1 MTIYFDYTAG
11 RGKYEDY
18 DEHENIKEFK
28 GRDEQKKVIQEFNP
42 NFKTN
47 KQENPNIKTAQC
59 QTKTQIKETK
69 PQERNS
75 FYYSYEKESD
85 NKKETYAY
93 SGQQK
98 NQGNVKSFKPTQNY
112 YKKPYNAYKAKK
124 GYGPRRIEIAIGSK
138 YQRNDIED

>member
-18 DEHENIKEFK
+18 DENEGRKGKIKQEIVIKEFNPI
-28 GRDEQKKVIQEFNP
+28 KKAKV
-42 NFKTN
+42 
-47 KQENPNIKTAQC
+47 QENREVNSVQYKAKVQD
-59 QTKTQIKETK
+59 
-69 PQERNS
+69 RND

-112 YKKPYNAYKAKK
+112 YKKPYNTYKTKK

>member
-85 NKKETYAY
+85 NKKEVYTYG
-93 SGQQK
+93 GQQRK
-98 NQGNVKSFKPTQNY
+98 QGPKKAFKPTQNY
-112 YKKPYNAYKAKK
+112 NKKPFNAYKPKNGK
-124 GYGPRRIEIAIGSK
+124 SYRRTEISIGSK
-138 YQRNDIED
+138 YQRTDIQD